1 MSKREE
7 SKEAQT
13 KPELYTVLPT
23 VFYSVDDA
31 VKQLKLDRRHKWF
44 EFMGEVVYHYSYT
57 HTCTGCD
64 GGGCHECGY
73 HGKAKTGCPV
83 PAMHPDTGNPVK
95 VRVSNGG

>member
-95 VRVSNGG
+95 VRVSTCG

>member
-1 MSKREE
+1 MDKQKI
-7 SKEAQT
+7 SKEAVS

-23 VFYSVDDA
+23 VFDNVDDA